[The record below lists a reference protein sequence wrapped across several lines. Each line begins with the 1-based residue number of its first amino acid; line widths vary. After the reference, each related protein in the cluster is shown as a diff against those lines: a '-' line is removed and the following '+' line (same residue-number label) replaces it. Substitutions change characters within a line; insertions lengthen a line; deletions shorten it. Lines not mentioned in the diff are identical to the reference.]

1 MYVKVKVVPSSKK
14 ESFEKQSEDT
24 FSVHVKE
31 PAERN
36 LANKRVVLLVSEHF
50 GASRGK
56 VRIVSGHR
64 SRSKILSVDMEQ

>member
-1 MYVKVKVVPSSKK
+1 MYIKVKAVPASKK
-14 ESFEKQSEDT
+14 ECFEKQSEDT

-36 LANKRVVLLVSEHF
+36 LANKRIVLLISEHF
-50 GASRGK
+50 GALRGK

-64 SRSKILSVDMEQ
+64 SRNKILSVDVE